1 MHVLLDDNKFVPRKK
16 KKEQYF
22 YFYIDLLYL
31 SMPIYRLTINIVLNC
46 VMGWPWLDTKYPS
59 KMLHLL
65 P

>member
-31 SMPIYRLTINIVLNC
+31 SMPIYRLTINIVLTC
-46 VMGWPWLDTKYPS
+46 VMG
-59 KMLHLL
+59 
-65 P
+65 